1 MKRRIAL
8 ICSIAAIVALSWG
21 VGQVTAQSTADMQ
34 SAAAGKSTK
43 GGSAPAHEKRKQA
56 NERLKEAIK
65 TYNRKAPG
73 PAPYAYPVYPGSYI
87 GFNPAVDYALPNFA
101 NSPSLRKFVDSLP
114 GLGSANQNNLGQY
127 IPVANPDTTTYP
139 GSDYYEIGLA
149 PYQQQMHSDLPIS
162 GTQLRGYYQ
171 KNLGTAGITDSAQR
185 YLGPLVIAKRN
196 TPVRFKFVNELGT
209 NGSGDLPLPVDTL
222 LMGAGMGPLDAA
234 GLPCDPTMV
243 TTCAIYTQNRAT
255 IHLHGGFTPWISDGT
270 PHQWITPAG
279 DATPFKKGVS
289 FQNVPD
295 MVGPGKSIPAPAPGD
310 GMATFYY
317 PNQQSAR
324 LMFYHD
330 HAYGITRLNV
340 YAGEAAGYLLTDP
353 VEDDLIDGTNVSGI
367 FGIGT
372 SYKVLPDQGTPAGV
386 YRYGIPLIIQDKAFV
401 NDSSTLPGAGFAATA
416 ATPTAKTLVVD
427 PLWSTYVSGS
437 AGGDFWFPHEYMPN
451 ENIFDT
457 TGFNPLG
464 RWDYGPWMVPP
475 MPALMDTLP
484 TPTVIPEAYG
494 DTQVVNGT
502 AFPYV
507 TLPPAP
513 LRFRILNASN
523 DRILNLQLYYGAT
536 ASGIV
541 CKADPLTGLL
551 PLDPP
556 ITGTP
561 ADPSKCTEVSMVP
574 AIPRTVT
581 DPRVKWPSDGR
592 DGGVPD
598 PTTMGPDWI
607 QIGNEG
613 GFLTKPAVIP
623 AQPIDYDYNRR
634 SVTFGGVTSK
644 SLLMLPA
651 FRADVVVDFSA
662 VPRGSTLILYNDA
675 PAPMPLY
682 DSRNDYFT
690 GDPDQTPNGG
700 APTTPPGFGPN
711 TRTVMQ
717 IRIDPAGIPAPPFN
731 IANLNTALPAA
742 FAMSQDK
749 LLVPAGVYAQSV
761 DETLNV
767 SGVRQPVVRVMTMAP
782 GLAYTKAPTVKFS
795 GGNCVSTPTA
805 TASLN
810 GVTGVTLLTAGAGY
824 TTAPTVTLSAPK
836 GAGIQAT
843 AAATVSGGVVTVISI
858 TNPGS
863 GYTVA
868 PTVTI
873 AGGGGTGATATA
885 IITLGTVGAIT
896 VTAPGSCMKAPLV
909 TLSGGGGTGATA
921 AAMLNG
927 DLVLNGKNLVE
938 GFDLEFGRMNAVL
951 GSIPNPLAPTMGAG
965 PVIGAAFYIDPPTEI
980 MNGAETVLWRI
991 SHIGVDSHAIHFH
1004 LFNVQVVNRVD
1015 WTNTIK
1021 PPYDDELGWKE
1032 TIRTNPFEDIIV
1044 AIRPVKMKNLPF
1056 ALPDSNRLLDPT
1068 MLAGSLGNFQP
1079 VAPPLGFPAVAQT
1092 TNVMTNFGWEYV
1104 WHCHLLGHEENDMM
1118 RPIVF
1123 LPEKPIAS
1131 VAPATLTFGSQK
1143 VGTTS
1148 AAQSVTLS
1156 NTGTAPLVISSIA
1169 FGGTNPGD
1177 YARTI
1182 TCPLSPSSLLGGTS
1196 CTIGVT
1202 FKPTAKTNASSAT
1215 LIVTDDSGGINNSTQ
1230 TVTLTGKG
1238 I

>member
-171 KNLGTAGITDSAQR
+171 RNSGTTGATDSAQR

-340 YAGEAAGYLLTDP
+340 YAGEAAGYLLTDQ
-353 VEDDLIDGTNVSGI
+353 VEEDLISGTNASGI
-367 FGIGT
+367 FGGACSAAGPCSKI
-372 SYKVLPDQGTPAGV
+372 LPDQGGGV
-386 YRYGIPLIIQDKAFV
+386 YKYGIPLIIQDKTFV
-401 NDSSTLPGAGFAATA
+401 NDLSTPPVASFGG
-416 ATPTAKTLVVD
+416 TPTALTSLVD
-427 PLWSTYVSGS
+427 PLWYTYLPGTI
-437 AGGDFWFPHEYMPN
+437 GGNFWFPHEYMPN
-451 ENIFDT
+451 EDIFADS
-457 TGFNPLG
+457 GSNPLG
-464 RWDYGPWMVPP
+464 RWDYGPWMIPP

-484 TPTVIPEAYG
+484 SATIIPEAYG
-494 DTQVVNGT
+494 DTLVINGA

-523 DRILNLQLYYGAT
+523 DRILNLQLYYAAT
-536 ASGIV
+536 ASGLV
-541 CKADPLTGLL
+541 CTGTTADP
-551 PLDPP
+551 
-556 ITGTP
+556 ITLVAP
-561 ADPSKCTEVSMVP
+561 VDPSTCTEVSMVP
-574 AIPRTVT
+574 AVPSSASSPRPLT
-581 DPRVKWPSDGR
+581 WPKDGR

-598 PTTMGPDWI
+598 PMTTGPDWV

-613 GFLTKPAVIP
+613 GFLTKPAIIHP
-623 AQPIDYDYNRR
+623 QPIDYDYNRR

-651 FRADVVVDFSA
+651 FRADVIVDFSA
-662 VPRGSTLILYNDA
+662 VSPGSTLILYNDA
-675 PAPMPLY
+675 PVPMPLF
-682 DSRNDYFT
+682 DSRNDYYT
-690 GDPDQTPNGG
+690 DDPDQTLFGG
-700 APTTPPGFGPN
+700 APTTPAGFGPN

-717 IRIDPAGIPAPPFN
+717 IRIDPLGSPAASFDTG
-731 IANLNTALPAA
+731 ALSAALPAA
-742 FAMSQDK
+742 FRLSQDP
-749 LLVPAGVYAQSV
+749 LLVPAGVYANSV
-761 DETLNV
+761 DETLNLT
-767 SGVRQPVVRVMTMAP
+767 GTNQPVARVMTTLP
-782 GLAYTKAPTVKFS
+782 GLGFTKPPVVKFS
-795 GGNCVSTPTA
+795 GGGCTTLPVA
-805 TASLN
+805 TAALN
-810 GVTGVTLLTAGAGY
+810 GVTGITLLTGGSGY
-824 TTAPTVTLSAPK
+824 TTPPTVTLSAPK
-836 GAGIQAT
+836 VAGNQTAT
-843 AAATVSGGVVTVISI
+843 AVATISGGVVTVISV
-858 TNPGS
+858 TNLGS
-863 GYTVA
+863 GYTTV
-868 PTVTI
+868 PTVKI

-885 IITLGTVGAIT
+885 TITLGTVGAIT
-896 VTAPGSCMKAPLV
+896 VTNPGSCRKAPLV
-909 TLSGGGGTGATA
+909 TLSGGSGTGATA
-921 AAMLNG
+921 SAMLQG
-927 DLVLNGKNLVE
+927 DLVMNGKNLVE

-951 GSIPNPLAPTMGAG
+951 GSTPSPLAPPVGAG

-980 MNGAETVLWRI
+980 LNGSETVLWRI

-1004 LFNVQVVNRVD
+1004 MFNVQVVNRVD

-1056 ALPDSNRLLDPT
+1056 ALPDSNRVLDPT
-1068 MLAGSLGNFQP
+1068 MPTGSLGNFMP
-1079 VAPPLGFPAVAQT
+1079 VAPPPGFPGVAQT
-1092 TNVMTNFGWEYV
+1092 TNVMTNYGWEYV

-1123 LPEKPIAS
+1123 LPERPIAA
-1131 VAPATLTFGSQK
+1131 VAPTTLAFANQK

-1148 AAQSVTLS
+1148 ALQTVTLS
-1156 NTGTAPLVISSIA
+1156 NAGTAPLLISGIA
-1169 FGGTNPGD
+1169 IGGANPSNFVW
-1177 YARTI
+1177 TT
-1182 TCPLSPSSLLGGTS
+1182 TCPGTLVGGTS
-1196 CTIGVT
+1196 CPIKVT
-1202 FKPTAKTNASSAT
+1202 FKPIAKTTYSAT
-1215 LIVTDDSGGINNSTQ
+1215 LTITDNSGDLVGSTQ

-1238 I
+1238 M

>member
-1 MKRRIAL
+1 MNLRTAL
-8 ICSIAAIVALSWG
+8 VCSIAAMAALSWE
-21 VGQVTAQSTADMQ
+21 VGQSAPPPTADPQTPAAVQ
-34 SAAAGKSTK
+34 SKNN
-43 GGSAPAHEKRKQA
+43 GSETALQRRQDA
-56 NERLKEAIK
+56 NHRLKDALK
-65 TYNRKAPG
+65 TYNRPAPA
-73 PAPYAYPVYPGSYI
+73 PAPYAPLPGPYV
-87 GFNPAVDYALPNFA
+87 GFNPLVDYTIPNFA
-101 NSPSLRKFVDSLP
+101 NSPNLRKFVDSLP
-114 GLGSANQNNLGQY
+114 GLGALGCVVGTPAGTGTCNENNLGQY
-127 IPVANPDTTTYP
+127 IPVASPDITTYP
-139 GSDYYEIGLA
+139 NSDYYEIGLKS
-149 PYQQQMHSDLPIS
+149 YQQRMHSDLPAT
-162 GTQLRGYYQ
+162 GTKLRGYFQ
-171 KNLGTAGITDSAQR
+171 INGTDHATQ
-185 YLGPLVIAKRN
+185 YLGPLVIAKRDR
-196 TPVRFKFVNELGT
+196 PVRFKFVNQLAI
-209 NGSGDLPLPVDTL
+209 NGAGNLPLPVDQI

-234 GLPCDPTMV
+234 GLPCDPTIS

-279 DATPFKKGVS
+279 DPTPFKKGVS

-367 FGIGT
+367 FGAGT
-372 SYKVLPDQGTPAGV
+372 PYKVLPDQGTPAGV

-401 NDSSTLPGAGFAATA
+401 NDGSTPPGAGFAATG
-416 ATPTAKTLVVD
+416 ATATASTSAVD
-427 PLWSTYVSGS
+427 PLWNIYVPGS
-437 AGGDFWFPHEYMPN
+437 ARGDFWLPHEYMPN

-484 TPTVIPEAYG
+484 TPTIIPEAYG
-494 DTQVVNGT
+494 DTQLVNGT

-507 TLPPAP
+507 TLPPAS

-523 DRILNLQLYYGAT
+523 DRILNLQLYYAAT
-536 ASGIV
+536 ASGLV
-541 CKADPLTGLL
+541 CRGTT
-551 PLDPP
+551 LDP
-556 ITGTP
+556 ITGVAP
-561 ADPSKCTEVSMVP
+561 VNPSTCTEVSMVAASP
-574 AIPRTVT
+574 NAAFPT
-581 DPRVKWPSDGR
+581 WPKDGR

-598 PTTMGPDWI
+598 PATQGPSMI

-623 AQPIDYDYNRR
+623 PQPIDFDYNRR

-662 VPRGSTLILYNDA
+662 VPPGSTLILYNDA
-675 PAPMPLY
+675 PAPMPLF

-717 IRIDPAGIPAPPFN
+717 IRIDPAGIPAPSFN

-742 FAMSQDK
+742 FALSQDP

-767 SGVRQPVVRVMTMAP
+767 TGVRQPVVRVMTTLP
-782 GLAYTKAPTVKFS
+782 GLGYTKAPTVKFS
-795 GGNCVSTPTA
+795 GGNCTSLPAA
-805 TASLN
+805 TANLN
-810 GVTGVTLLTAGAGY
+810 GVTGVTLLTGGTGY
-824 TTAPTVTLSAPK
+824 TTPPTVTLSAPK
-836 GAGIQAT
+836 GGGIQAT
-843 AAATVSGGVVTVISI
+843 AAATISGGVVTVISI

-863 GYTVA
+863 GYTAA
-868 PTVTI
+868 PTVKI

-885 IITLGTVGAIT
+885 TITLGTVGAIT
-896 VTAPGSCMKAPLV
+896 VTAVGSCMKAPLV

-938 GFDLEFGRMNAVL
+938 GFDMEFGRMNAVL
-951 GSIPNPLAPTMGAG
+951 GSTPNPLAPTVGAG

-980 MNGAETVLWRI
+980 LNGAETVLWRI

-1056 ALPDSNRLLDPT
+1056 ALPNSNRLLDPT

-1079 VAPPLGFPAVAQT
+1079 VAPPPGFPAVAQT
-1092 TNVMTNFGWEYV
+1092 TNVMTNYGWEYV

-1123 LPEKPIAS
+1123 LPEKPIATA
-1131 VAPATLTFGSQK
+1131 APTTLAFGTQK

-1148 AAQSVTLS
+1148 AAQTVTLS
-1156 NTGTAPLVISSIA
+1156 NTGTAPLVISSILI
-1169 FGGTNPGD
+1169 GGTNPGD
-1177 YARTI
+1177 YART
-1182 TCPLSPSSLLGGTS
+1182 TACPSSLTGGTS
-1196 CTIGVT
+1196 CTISVT
-1202 FKPTAKTNASSAT
+1202 FKPTAKTASSAT
-1215 LIVTDDSGGINNSTQ
+1215 LTITDNSGDIAGSTQ

-1238 I
+1238 N